1 MTTALTVTHQNAITG
16 QTLQIQPFDGLRTA
30 PYPSADSSPVVAM
43 LGSKGE
49 ASRRKYSESL
59 RTITTLLTG
68 SEDAALRWESLQPA
82 HVGMIRQALTE
93 RYSRSTVNRH
103 IAALRSVMGVC
114 WKMGYITHETF
125 QLFHG
130 ETKSKTVSRSK
141 YDTGRLVTGEEFAML
156 LGTCDGSPLGVRDAA
171 MLSVMFYAGLRR
183 SEVAS
188 LTVSQY
194 DKKTRLLVDVVG
206 KGNKTRP
213 VPVPVNARL
222 AARLNAWVAV
232 RGNEP
237 GPLFQSIRRG
247 GHITGQGLTSQA
259 VYNVVSAHAAAAGL
273 DSDIAAHDFRR
284 TFITNALT
292 ASGNPVLVADIAGHS
307 NPSTTARYD
316 RSGLQ
321 SYRDFMEKL

>member
-1 MTTALTVTHQNAITG
+1 MTTALTVTSQNAITG
-16 QTLQIQPFDGLRTA
+16 QTLQIQ

-43 LGSKGE
+43 LGSKGVE
-49 ASRRKYSESL
+49 SRRKYSESL
-59 RTITTLLTG
+59 RTITALLTG
-68 SEDAALRWESLQPA
+68 QEDAALRWESLQPA
-82 HVGMIRQALTE
+82 HVGMIRQSLSE
-93 RYSRSTVNRH
+93 KYSLSTVNRH
-103 IAALRSVMGVC
+103 IAALRSVLDVC

-141 YDTGRLVTGEEFAML
+141 YDTGRLISGEEFAML
-156 LGTCDGSPLGVRDAA
+156 LSTCDGSPLGIRDAA
-171 MLSVMFYAGLRR
+171 MLCVMFYAGLRR

-194 DKKTRLLVDVVG
+194 NRPARLLVDVVG

-237 GPLFQSIRRG
+237 GPLFCSIRRG

-259 VYNVVSAHAAAAGL
+259 VYNVVSAHVDAAGL

-307 NPSTTARYD
+307 DPATTARYD
-316 RSGLQ
+316 RSGLE